1 MDLGLAAHLQDVL
14 RVRDCHPRSAWS
26 GLWTGVGEQGNIAA
40 KQRAEKL
47 RSFIL
52 IDPSSLSLPS

>member
-1 MDLGLAAHLQDVL
+1 MDLGLAAHLQDML
-14 RVRDCHPRSAWS
+14 RVGDRHPHSAWS
-26 GLWTGVGEQGNIAA
+26 GLWTGVGERGNIAA

-47 RSFIL
+47 RSLVL

>member
-1 MDLGLAAHLQDVL
+1 MDLGLAAHLQDGL
-14 RVRDCHPRSAWS
+14 YAGDGHPCCPWS
-26 GLWTGVGEQGNIAA
+26 GLWTGVGEWGNVAA

-52 IDPSSLSLPS
+52 IDLSSLSLPS